1 MELDKNNEQ
10 LQKDFSAGQ
19 PFFNV
24 TEMRNGKYSN
34 GNLKLSKLDLN
45 EINEKLNKVFKK
57 LKSAAKLNLALEFIE
72 MWTKIN
78 INFFTLM
85 TTTRSLKNFEG
96 YSDRMST
103 RSHFKTELKWWIRKR
118 RVLKRRKTQNG
129 PLS

>member
-10 LQKDFSAGQ
+10 LRKDFIAGQ

-24 TEMRNGKYSN
+24 TEMRNGKHTV
-34 GNLKLSKLDLN
+34 GNFKLSKLDLN

-72 MWTKIN
+72 MWIKIN

-103 RSHFKTELKWWIRKR
+103 RSHFKTESKRWIR
-118 RVLKRRKTQNG
+118 
-129 PLS
+129 